1 MIPFEEA
8 VSIGE
13 SIFNPQITK
22 NSRMLEIKNT
32 EKLEVISK
40 GIVKVISSL
49 EDRYVIEYDS
59 LSSSTYYFDL
69 FKEFTFNGM
78 LIIKCTNSKY
88 RLRSDIKRS
97 IDKNILHTP
106 TDFIKWLEMFVEDL
120 NNK

>member
-13 SIFNPQITK
+13 SIFNSQITK

-32 EKLEVISK
+32 EKMEVISK

-49 EDRYVIEYDS
+49 EDRYVIEYV
-59 LSSSTYYFDL
+59 SSSIILYYFDL
-69 FKEFTFNGM
+69 FRELKINGT
-78 LIIKCTNSKY
+78 LIIKCTNSRY

-106 TDFIKWLEMFVEDL
+106 TDFIKWLEMFITDL
-120 NNK
+120 NN

>member
-22 NSRMLEIKNT
+22 NSTMLEIKNT

-49 EDRYVIEYDS
+49 GDRYIIQYDS
-59 LSSSTYYFDL
+59 LSSSIYYFDL
-69 FKEFTFNGM
+69 YREFKIDDK
-78 LIIKCTNSKY
+78 LIIKCTNSRY
-88 RLRSDIKRS
+88 RLRNDIKRS

-106 TDFIKWLEMFVEDL
+106 TDFIKWLEEFITDL
-120 NNK
+120 N

>member
-32 EKLEVISK
+32 EKLKVISK

-78 LIIKCTNSKY
+78 LIIKCTNSRY
-88 RLRSDIKRS
+88 HSLIDIKRT

-106 TDFIKWLEMFVEDL
+106 TYFIKWLEMFIEDL